1 MKNSSLEKATQL
13 ILDVLEDTTK
23 IDEIDKLELLINI
36 PKFLEPKQYRE
47 NVKTLEKRRTHGKN
61 K

>member
-1 MKNSSLEKATQL
+1 MKSSSLEKATQL
-13 ILDVLEDTTK
+13 ILDVLENTTK

-47 NVKTLEKRRTHGKN
+47 NVKVLNKRRK